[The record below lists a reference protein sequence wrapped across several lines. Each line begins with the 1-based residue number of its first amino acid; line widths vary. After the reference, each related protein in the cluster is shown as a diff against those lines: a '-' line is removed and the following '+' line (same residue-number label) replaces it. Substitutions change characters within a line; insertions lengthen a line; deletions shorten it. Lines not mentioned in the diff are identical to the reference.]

1 MMRITAT
8 VMCNPQHGKSAMNIA
23 VQNGHKDIIG
33 VLKTNQSKKVSITA
47 CLNQWPNSAR
57 KSVILSPNTPVIS
70 ISTGVQKVARV
81 KVFIFLY
88 RLIPCLLSN
97 CSNLLCSNCGI
108 IAQQLHYMK
117 QQKEQIEQQLRHILK
132 QTEQQ
137 LCDMRQQKEQTEQQ
151 LHDMSQQKE
160 QTEQQLH
167 VMRQQK
173 EQTEQQLHD
182 MRQQKEQTKQ
192 QLYDMRQQ
200 KELTEQQLKKQINV
214 SEKQVQ
220 IITKIRLKNK
230 SLKHDLHEMVQKFDA
245 GQITQTTNFIDYN
258 PTNSI
263 VSRNSSDD
271 EEDL

>member
-1 MMRITAT
+1 
-8 VMCNPQHGKSAMNIA
+8 
-23 VQNGHKDIIG
+23 
-33 VLKTNQSKKVSITA
+33 
-47 CLNQWPNSAR
+47 
-57 KSVILSPNTPVIS
+57 
-70 ISTGVQKVARV
+70 
-81 KVFIFLY
+81 
-88 RLIPCLLSN
+88 
-97 CSNLLCSNCGI
+97 
-108 IAQQLHYMK
+108 MK
-117 QQKEQIEQQLRHILK
+117 QQKEQIEQQLRDILK

-173 EQTEQQLHD
+173 EQTEQQL
-182 MRQQKEQTKQ
+182 KE
-192 QLYDMRQQ
+192 
-200 KELTEQQLKKQINV
+200 QINV

-230 SLKHDLHEMVQKFDA
+230 SLKRDLHEMVQKFDA